1 MIRVLVADDHTI
13 VRKGLKQ
20 LISEHPDMEV
30 TGEAR
35 NGPEVL
41 SEVMEKDYDMV
52 LLDLSMPGRGGIET
66 IKELK
71 ALRPKLSIL
80 VLTMHPEEEYAIRA
94 LRAGASGYLTKESAP
109 EELITAM
116 RKVAAGSKYISIK
129 LAEELAFA
137 LGGDTEK
144 APHELLSDREF
155 QIMTMIG
162 SGKTVKVI
170 AAELSLSMQTV
181 STYRARILTKMKMK
195 NNAELTLYAIR
206 HHLVK

>member
-1 MIRVLVADDHTI
+1 MSVVNKHTI
-13 VRKGLKQ
+13 FRKGLKQ
-20 LISEHPDMEV
+20 LIAEHPDMEV

-41 SEVMEKDYDMV
+41 SEVMERDYDMV

-71 ALRPKLSIL
+71 ALRPKLSVL

-94 LRAGASGYLTKESAP
+94 LKAGASGYLTKESAP

-116 RKVAAGSKYISIK
+116 RKVAAGSRYISMK

-137 LGGDTEK
+137 FGGDIEK

-162 SGKTVKVI
+162 SGKTVKDI

-206 HHLVK
+206 NHLVG

>member
-35 NGPEVL
+35 NGPEAL

-94 LRAGASGYLTKESAP
+94 LKAGASGYLTKESAP

-116 RKVAAGSKYISIK
+116 RKVAAGSRYISMK

-137 LGGDTEK
+137 FGGDIEK

-155 QIMTMIG
+155 QIMIMIG
-162 SGKTVKVI
+162 SGKTVKDI

-181 STYRARILTKMKMK
+181 STYRARILTKMKMR

-206 HHLVK
+206 HHLVR

>member
-20 LISEHPDMEV
+20 LIAEHPDMEV

-41 SEVMEKDYDMV
+41 SEVMERDYDMV

-71 ALRPKLSIL
+71 ALRPKLSVL

-94 LRAGASGYLTKESAP
+94 LKAGASGYLTKESAP

-116 RKVAAGSKYISIK
+116 RKVAAGSRYISMK

-137 LGGDTEK
+137 FGGDIEK

-162 SGKTVKVI
+162 SGKTVKDI

-206 HHLVK
+206 NHLVG